1 MDRWRS
7 RKVLHSEKNSKIQE
21 TASFSASLRYALR
34 AYAMGITRAHHGE
47 NPNQNLSFTNESL
60 NRSINSPLRPR
71 AARILV
77 IFRSKTS
84 REPPF
89 PSARDRKGSSRD
101 GARLALGNV
110 ANLCY
115 TASRVIFP
123 SDAIHFRAKRKVWR
137 NLQQPDSP
145 ESSRESVWVALLFH
159 SQSLQF
165 PRQALQKLKAILV
178 CEHSDTMLSTHS
190 GGRTCSSVSAS
201 R

>member
-1 MDRWRS
+1 M
-7 RKVLHSEKNSKIQE
+7 KI
-21 TASFSASLRYALR
+21 
-34 AYAMGITRAHHGE
+34 
-47 NPNQNLSFTNESL
+47 PNQNLSFTNESL

-89 PSARDRKGSSRD
+89 PSARDGKGSSRD

-145 ESSRESVWVALLFH
+145 ESSRESVWVALL
-159 SQSLQF
+159 L
-165 PRQALQKLKAILV
+165 
-178 CEHSDTMLSTHS
+178 HS
-190 GGRTCSSVSAS
+190 GISIPAS
-201 R
+201 PPTGSPEAESHFSMRAQRHDAFDALLRAHLLVGFGF